1 MKKVERQRVVIDRET
16 ENITERKGGSEVDR
30 NIEKDLC
37 YSNRQVGQVQE
48 GVDMDRT
55 TRV

>member
-1 MKKVERQRVVIDRET
+1 VVIDIET

-37 YSNRQVGQVQE
+37 QSNRQVGQVQE

-55 TRV
+55 TRVKPQVELVF